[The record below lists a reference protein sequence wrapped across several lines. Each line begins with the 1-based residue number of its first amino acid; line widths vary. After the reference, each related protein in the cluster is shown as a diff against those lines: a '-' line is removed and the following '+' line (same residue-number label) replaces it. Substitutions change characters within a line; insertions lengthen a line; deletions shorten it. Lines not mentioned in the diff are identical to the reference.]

1 MFANEEI
8 PERGRECKHKDRRH
22 GRLPFATTAIP
33 DRLVFQPP
41 KMTGAVA
48 DQQVDARFG
57 IRIRHAGSA
66 IKLQSCAERGSVV
79 RFPMPLISF
88 LEIKPDNRAR
98 SRLLRR

>member
-1 MFANEEI
+1 M
-8 PERGRECKHKDRRH
+8 RRFQN
-22 GRLPFATTAIP
+22 GAENASTKIDAAVGCRAFATKAIP

-48 DQQVDARFG
+48 DQQVDARVG
-57 IRIRHAGSA
+57 IRIRHSVSV

-88 LEIKPDNRAR
+88 LEKKPDNRAR
-98 SRLLRR
+98 SRFLRR